1 MAGAFQSGF
10 AMGQGA
16 YTQALAHA
24 ERAALQKREEERW
37 AMQREGL
44 QLQLDQAR
52 LEAKRQNDLQTVM
65 GGIRDYTQGIDRQ
78 ATNAALDADFE
89 AADQAALSGQPLPPS
104 HGGSAA
110 NHEAALTVKK
120 ATDPSTADY
129 RLGLNRRLID
139 AAILNRD
146 FNALRTLEGETR
158 GLKQQGFLDEAARL
172 PSDQVMAQASMLNTN
187 QSQIPLLFTGKT
199 ANGYQFLTTDAKG
212 NPAKTIELSEPQ
224 ARQLVAAKLMADAGL
239 GAESIALVSSV
250 NKELADLITRSN
262 TQTGQLV
269 TSANDAQAKEQSFV
283 LNRNADQRAAK
294 RLQFDSE
301 DRADA
306 KAKQAAASLYY
317 LEKNPTATP
326 AELDAV
332 KRGVIPV
339 IPDAGKDQPAEV
351 RLAAAYIRAGLAKD
365 MAEGLRMATTLK
377 TESPE
382 RVRADI
388 FAKALAANMGNAQR
402 AQEATDAA
410 MRYLFPEQSKSNT
423 SPGAK
428 LQNVT
433 AEDIAATAKK
443 YGLSEDEVRRRLGL

>member
-1 MAGAFQSGF
+1 M
-10 AMGQGA
+10 
-16 YTQALAHA
+16 
-24 ERAALQKREEERW
+24 
-37 AMQREGL
+37 
-44 QLQLDQAR
+44 
-52 LEAKRQNDLQTVM
+52 
-65 GGIRDYTQGIDRQ
+65 
-78 ATNAALDADFE
+78 
-89 AADQAALSGQPLPPS
+89 
-104 HGGSAA
+104 
-110 NHEAALTVKK
+110 
-120 ATDPSTADY
+120 
-129 RLGLNRRLID
+129 
-139 AAILNRD
+139 
-146 FNALRTLEGETR
+146 
-158 GLKQQGFLDEAARL
+158 
-172 PSDQVMAQASMLNTN
+172 
-187 QSQIPLLFTGKT
+187 
-199 ANGYQFLTTDAKG
+199 
-212 NPAKTIELSEPQ
+212 
-224 ARQLVAAKLMADAGL
+224 
-239 GAESIALVSSV
+239 ALVSGV

-283 LNRNADQRAAK
+283 FNRNADQRAAK

-351 RLAAAYIRAGLAKD
+351 RLATAYIRAGLAKD

-410 MRYLFPEQSKSNT
+410 MRYLFPDQSKSNT

-443 YGLSEDEVRRRLGL
+443 YGISEDEVRRRLGL

>member
-16 YTQALAHA
+16 YTQALAQA

-44 QLQLDQAR
+44 QLQL
-52 LEAKRQNDLQTVM
+52 E
-65 GGIRDYTQGIDRQ
+65 

-110 NHEAALTVKK
+110 SHEAALTVKK

-172 PSDQVMAQASMLNTN
+172 PSDQVMARASMLNTN

-199 ANGYQFLTTDAKG
+199 ANGYQFLSTDAKG

-224 ARQLVAAKLMADAGL
+224 
-239 GAESIALVSSV
+239 
-250 NKELADLITRSN
+250 
-262 TQTGQLV
+262 
-269 TSANDAQAKEQSFV
+269 
-283 LNRNADQRAAK
+283 
-294 RLQFDSE
+294 
-301 DRADA
+301 
-306 KAKQAAASLYY
+306 
-317 LEKNPTATP
+317 
-326 AELDAV
+326 
-332 KRGVIPV
+332 
-339 IPDAGKDQPAEV
+339 
-351 RLAAAYIRAGLAKD
+351 
-365 MAEGLRMATTLK
+365 
-377 TESPE
+377 
-382 RVRADI
+382 
-388 FAKALAANMGNAQR
+388 
-402 AQEATDAA
+402 
-410 MRYLFPEQSKSNT
+410 
-423 SPGAK
+423 
-428 LQNVT
+428 
-433 AEDIAATAKK
+433 
-443 YGLSEDEVRRRLGL
+443 

>member
-1 MAGAFQSGF
+1 
-10 AMGQGA
+10 
-16 YTQALAHA
+16 
-24 ERAALQKREEERW
+24 
-37 AMQREGL
+37 
-44 QLQLDQAR
+44 
-52 LEAKRQNDLQTVM
+52 
-65 GGIRDYTQGIDRQ
+65 
-78 ATNAALDADFE
+78 
-89 AADQAALSGQPLPPS
+89 
-104 HGGSAA
+104 
-110 NHEAALTVKK
+110 
-120 ATDPSTADY
+120 
-129 RLGLNRRLID
+129 D

-146 FNALRTLEGETR
+146 FNALRTLEAETR
-158 GLKQQGFLDEAARL
+158 GIKQQGFLDQAARL

-199 ANGYQFLTTDAKG
+199 ANGYQFLSTDAKG

-443 YGLSEDEVRRRLGL
+443 YGISEDEVRRRLGL